1 MVLRETDGFYGERNR
16 VLREE
21 QGVYKGLVVV
31 HDFVKKKNTEH
42 KDQKKTKKTKITGCG
57 QEWVHKRDVNSM
69 KSPMEYLLEKKKV
82 TVL

>member
-31 HDFVKKKNTEH
+31 HAFVKKKNTEH
-42 KDQKKTKKTKITGCG
+42 KDQKKNKTKITGCG

-69 KSPMEYLLEKKKV
+69 KSPMEYLERKKV